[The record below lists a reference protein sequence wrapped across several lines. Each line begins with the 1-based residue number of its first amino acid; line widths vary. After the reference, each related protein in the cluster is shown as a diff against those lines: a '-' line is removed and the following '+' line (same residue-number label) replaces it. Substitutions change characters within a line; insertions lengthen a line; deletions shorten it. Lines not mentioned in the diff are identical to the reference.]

1 MGQLLFITHFIL
13 DGPRGIFYWKF
24 LSARVL
30 EMGVKNI
37 SIQDLCNTRNFSPSK
52 SIRDFFIPCFIFDTL
67 LRGKNLDTIFRFKG
81 PVTSGELKKN

>member
-30 EMGVKNI
+30 EMGVENI

-67 LRGKNLDTIFRFKG
+67 LKDDLEKFGYNF
-81 PVTSGELKKN
+81 